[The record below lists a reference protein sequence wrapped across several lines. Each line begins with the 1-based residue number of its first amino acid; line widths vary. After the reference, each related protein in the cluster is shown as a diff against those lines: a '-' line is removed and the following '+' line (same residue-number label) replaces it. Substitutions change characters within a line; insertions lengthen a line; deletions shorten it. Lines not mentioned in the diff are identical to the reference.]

1 MKELTRSQYL
11 PPPIQWG
18 SDRDVIMPEPKATFL
33 HVADVHLGFDRY
45 ESPERTKDFF
55 FSFRDALTKY
65 GIEKNVDFILI
76 AGDLFEQQ
84 NILPNILNQAQLVL
98 NEVREAGIP
107 VLAIEGNHDNRP
119 YGVKTSWLRYLAD
132 YGYLKLLEPQP
143 GDRGEFE
150 FEPWSDRAKRG
161 AYIDLPC
168 GVRVVG
174 SRWYG
179 SAAPQAIASLADS
192 IRALPPGP
200 ETTVMMFHH
209 GLEGQIARYSGAL
222 RYDELLPLKQA
233 GVDYLGLGHI
243 HKNYEVEGW
252 IFNPGSLEANSM
264 AEVAYDRGA
273 YYVEIATSGKI
284 KATLVSDYRQRE
296 SLRLRCEI
304 KGKDNAEDV
313 AEKILA
319 CVKEADIDSE
329 LGIMLEIK
337 VTGKLGFERYE
348 IDARSLRQQIQ
359 DMTGALVVLLKI
371 EATSLEY
378 DIAPQASEKSD
389 RNEIEQQVFQD
400 LLAQHAHY
408 RRRSEDLSKVL
419 LGMKE
424 MMADGRED
432 EQLYGYL
439 QQGLLDDK
447 KST

>member
-1 MKELTRSQYL
+1 MSN
-11 PPPIQWG
+11 
-18 SDRDVIMPEPKATFL
+18 PKAKFL

-55 FSFRDALTKY
+55 YSFQDVLLKH
-65 GIEKNVDFILI
+65 GVDKNVDFILI
-76 AGDLFEQQ
+76 AGDLFEQK

-98 NEVREAGIP
+98 KKVREAGIP

-119 YGVKTSWLRYLAD
+119 YGVNTSWLRYLAD

-143 GDRGEFE
+143 GDSGEFE
-150 FEPWSDRAKRG
+150 FVPWSDSAKKG

-168 GVRVVG
+168 GVRAIG

-192 IRALPPGP
+192 IRDLPPGP

-209 GLEGQIARYSGAL
+209 GLEGQIARYAGAL
-222 RYDELLPLKQA
+222 RYDELLPLKKA

-243 HKNYEVEGW
+243 HKSYEVEGW

-273 YYVEIATSGKI
+273 YFVEISRSGKI
-284 KATLVSDYRQRE
+284 DAHLVKDYRQRE

-304 KGKDNAEDV
+304 KGKDKANEV
-313 AEKILA
+313 AEKIIA
-319 CVKEADIDSE
+319 CVEAADIDPDA
-329 LGIMLEIK
+329 GMMLEIK
-337 VTGKLGFERYE
+337 VIGKLGFERYE

-359 DMTGALVVLLKI
+359 EMTGALVVLLKI
-371 EATSLEY
+371 EATPLEY

-389 RNEIEQQVFQD
+389 RNEIETQVFQD

-408 RRRSEDLSKVL
+408 RRRSEELSKVL
-419 LGMKE
+419 LGVKE
-424 MMADGRED
+424 MMADGREE
-432 EQLYGYL
+432 EQLYEYL
-439 QQGLLDDK
+439 QQGLLDE
-447 KST
+447 TNAT

>member
-1 MKELTRSQYL
+1 
-11 PPPIQWG
+11 
-18 SDRDVIMPEPKATFL
+18 MPEPKAKFL

-55 FSFRDALTKY
+55 YSFQDALLTY
-65 GIEKNVDFILI
+65 GVEKEVDFILI
-76 AGDLFEQQ
+76 AGDLFEKQ

-98 NEVREAGIP
+98 NQVKEAGIP

-119 YGVKTSWLRYLAD
+119 YGVNTSWLRYLAD
-132 YGYLKLLEPQP
+132 YGYLKLLEPQA
-143 GDRGEFE
+143 GESGEFD
-150 FEPWSDRAKRG
+150 FIPWSESAKKG

-168 GVRVVG
+168 GVRVIG

-192 IRALPPGP
+192 IRELPSGP

-209 GLEGQIARYSGAL
+209 GLEGQIARYAGAL

-273 YYVEIATSGKI
+273 YYVEISKKGEIEAELI
-284 KATLVSDYRQRE
+284 KDYRQRA
-296 SLRLRCEI
+296 SLRLRCEV
-304 KGKDNAEDV
+304 KGKDKAEDV
-313 AEKILA
+313 AAKILA
-319 CVKEADIDSE
+319 CVEDADIDPD

-337 VTGKLGFERYE
+337 VIGKLGFERYE

-378 DIAPQASEKSD
+378 DIAPQASETTD
-389 RNEIEQQVFQD
+389 RNDIEKQVFQD
-400 LLAQHAHY
+400 LLSQNAHY

-419 LGMKE
+419 LGVKE
-424 MMADGRED
+424 MIADGRED
-432 EQLYGYL
+432 EQLYEFL
-439 QQGLLDDK
+439 QQGLIDEK
-447 KST
+447 KAK